1 MPLQSSSDPLLEI
14 RELSVTYCPASGDN
28 VRALRNI
35 RLEIRDSEIVGI
47 LGESGCG
54 KSTLAHAT
62 LGLLPAQTRI
72 EQGEIFWQGRNL
84 LGLPESELRA
94 VRGRYIS
101 LVSQQPTLSLNPALT
116 VGTQIG
122 EVLRAHV
129 PSARRERRDRV
140 CELLGEVGFEQPKAI
155 YDAYPHQLSGGQRQR
170 IVIAQAV
177 ACRPAL
183 LIADEPT
190 SKLDGLLSSEILALL
205 SELRKRSSPAI
216 VVISHDPALCAAFA
230 DRIVL
235 MYAGRIVEAG
245 NSEAVFARPLHPYTQ
260 ALVGLMRSST
270 LAGASAKIPFPRI
283 DGESPDPTTISIG
296 CSFEP
301 RCAQRLEVCA
311 LRSPEDSVPEPSRCV
326 SCFKYDESFPNA

>member
-1 MPLQSSSDPLLEI
+1 MALQNSSDSLLQI
-14 RELSVTYCPASGDN
+14 RGLSVTYRPASGDN
-28 VRALRNI
+28 IRALENV
-35 RLEIRDSEIVGI
+35 RLEIRRGEVVGI

-54 KSTLAHAT
+54 KSTLAHAI
-62 LGLLPAQTRI
+62 LGLLPASAGI
-72 EQGEIFWQGRNL
+72 EHGEIFCHGRNL
-84 LGLPESELRA
+84 LDLPESELRA

-101 LVSQQPTLSLNPALT
+101 LISQHPALSLNPVMA

-129 PSARRERRDRV
+129 PSTGRERRDRV
-140 CELLGEVGFEQPKAI
+140 YELLREVGFEQPNLV

-190 SKLDGLLSSEILALL
+190 SKLDGLLRSEMVALL
-205 SELRKRSSPAI
+205 SELRERYGTAI
-216 VVISHDPALCAAFA
+216 VVISHDPSLCAALA

-235 MYAGRIVEAG
+235 MYAGRILETG
-245 NSEAVFARPLHPYTQ
+245 NSREVFARPLHPYTQ
-260 ALVGLMRSST
+260 ALVGLMSSSRI
-270 LAGASAKIPFPRI
+270 AGSSAKASFPRI
-283 DGESPDPTTISIG
+283 EGESPDPTIISTG

-301 RCAQRLEVCA
+301 RCPVRMEVCA
-311 LRSPEDSVPEPSRCV
+311 LRYPEEVTPEPARSV
-326 SCFKYDESFPNA
+326 NCFKYDESLPNV